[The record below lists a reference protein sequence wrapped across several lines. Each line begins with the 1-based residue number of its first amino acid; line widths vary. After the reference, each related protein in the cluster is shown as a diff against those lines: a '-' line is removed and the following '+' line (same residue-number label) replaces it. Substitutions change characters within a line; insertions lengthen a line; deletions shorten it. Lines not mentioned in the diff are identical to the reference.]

1 MLGFEG
7 ELLLP
12 TGVFLLGCVLAGWS
26 ESDVLCV
33 RIRRAMKVFE
43 ANRFDDTLDDDED
56 TDLKSNATMKFA
68 TAVRRQMDYY
78 FTHWRPTAG
87 KKVMDND
94 QWRTRTARLR
104 STLHARLVRLYGT
117 SRVPVSKLNWLIRWY
132 AKQAARQWQKNSELP
147 DTRETLQLRPATA
160 PARRRAGHRGPRHH
174 LAGHQLH
181 PHGTV
186 DALGVV
192 VGVAA
197 ACVGG
202 AGVTYLVA
210 DHRAMAWEQD
220 ELDQIYDDETREYQ
234 RWTARLGDDPPKDD
248 EMGDWLNKDKAY
260 LKAHAMRRCSLHN
273 RDIIAHVVLTTGMKK
288 ARRAGYAAAR
298 PGTRTTPCWSSCSA
312 RTASARSRSI
322 STS

>member
-1 MLGFEG
+1 MTSTLAACVIPATVTNEPQTDALQIVFADLEAIALPRRAEILQHLNMIFDAATQDKVDQLNAETVAAERTGNNRSDRAWKFFHPEPEAPRRAAPTPHDGGQPKSRAWVATVFGGGGFVALSVLGFEG

-147 DTRETLQLRPATA
+147 DTRETLQLRVNLGDQ
-160 PARRRAGHRGPRHH
+160 R
-174 LAGHQLH
+174 
-181 PHGTV
+181 V
-186 DALGVV
+186 DRTDAQPIGAELRIRVV
-192 VGVAA
+192 VHWSPLVWVAA
-197 ACVGG
+197 
-202 AGVTYLVA
+202 
-210 DHRAMAWEQD
+210 
-220 ELDQIYDDETREYQ
+220 
-234 RWTARLGDDPPKDD
+234 
-248 EMGDWLNKDKAY
+248 
-260 LKAHAMRRCSLHN
+260 
-273 RDIIAHVVLTTGMKK
+273 
-288 ARRAGYAAAR
+288 
-298 PGTRTTPCWSSCSA
+298 
-312 RTASARSRSI
+312 
-322 STS
+322 